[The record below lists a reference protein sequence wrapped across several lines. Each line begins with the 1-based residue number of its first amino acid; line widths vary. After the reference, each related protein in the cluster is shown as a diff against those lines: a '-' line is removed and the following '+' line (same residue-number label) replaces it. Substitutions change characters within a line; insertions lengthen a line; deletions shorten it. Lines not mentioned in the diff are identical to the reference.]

1 MQVSTKDGHL
11 ICRHGPTLDDSTDV
25 LQHPDF
31 AKRRRSQV
39 SSRHVW
45 LPLLLVT
52 GRTASGAGGSMFAE
66 PPPCCI

>member
-1 MQVSTKDGHL
+1 VAKLYRHAFAHDRGNYEMQVSTKDGQL

-39 SSRHVW
+39 SSRHGR
-45 LPLLLVT
+45 LPL
-52 GRTASGAGGSMFAE
+52 R
-66 PPPCCI
+66 

>member
-1 MQVSTKDGHL
+1 MQVSTKDGQL

-39 SSRHVW
+39 SSRHGR
-45 LPLLLVT
+45 LPL
-52 GRTASGAGGSMFAE
+52 R
-66 PPPCCI
+66 